1 MERNALLE
9 ANLKRLRLPAM
20 GRLYLALAREAAERN
35 QTHVDYLAALTEQE
49 IVGREESSLR
59 RRLKAARFPLT
70 KTLADFDFAAIPSL
84 NKNKVLLLSQCEFIR
99 QKENVILLGNSGT
112 GKTHLAI
119 AFGICACR
127 QGFRVRF
134 FTASELANE
143 LLEAQQ
149 GYRLSKLEKSWLSH
163 DLVILDEL
171 GYVPFTRTGAEL
183 LFQFCASRYERG
195 SMIITTNLE
204 FDKWTEV
211 FGNES
216 LTAALLDRLTH
227 RAHILLMNGES
238 YRFRESMR
246 RREQEAEN
254 VRKPA

>member
-1 MERNALLE
+1 MRVYPAKG
-9 ANLKRLRLPAM
+9 KRDS
-20 GRLYLALAREAAERN
+20 AREFGHRQN
-35 QTHVDYLAALTEQE
+35 PFGHC
-49 IVGREESSLR
+49 LR
-59 RRLKAARFPLT
+59 DLCLPPGPQSPLLYRL
-70 KTLADFDFAAIPSL
+70 
-84 NKNKVLLLSQCEFIR
+84 
-99 QKENVILLGNSGT
+99 GT
-112 GKTHLAI
+112 
-119 AFGICACR
+119 R
-127 QGFRVRF
+127 
-134 FTASELANE
+134 NE

-149 GYRLSKLEKSWLSH
+149 EYRLSKLEKSWLSH

-211 FGNES
+211 FRNES
-216 LTAALLDRLTH
+216 LTAALLDRLTP

>member
-1 MERNALLE
+1 MRWL
-9 ANLKRLRLPAM
+9 
-20 GRLYLALAREAAERN
+20 GRLQKETKPTWITWPLSRSRK
-35 QTHVDYLAALTEQE
+35 E
-49 IVGREESSLR
+49 IIGREERSLR
-59 RRLKAARFPLT
+59 RRLKTARFPLT

-84 NKNKVLLLSQCEFIR
+84 NKNKVLLLGQCEFIR
-99 QKENVILLGNSGT
+99 QKENVILLGNSST

-127 QGFRVRF
+127 QGLRVRF

-149 GYRLSKLEKSWLSH
+149 EYRLSKLEKSWLSH
-163 DLVILDEL
+163 DLIILDEL